1 MVKLG
6 RTRETIL
13 FYTAKPGIFEKAKGL
28 RAEMTEAEMK
38 LWLKIRKNQ
47 LFGFKFRRQHPIFLF
62 IVDFYCHKAK
72 LVIEIDGK
80 VHEDPEQKEY
90 DEQRTYELEHL
101 GLKVIWFSNEDVLKN
116 IDYVIRQIR
125 EQLKKSPL

>member
-13 FYTAKPGIFEKAKGL
+13 FYAAKPDIFDKAKGL
-28 RAEMTEAEMK
+28 RAEMTEAEIK
-38 LWLKIRKNQ
+38 LWYKLRKNQ
-47 LFGFKFRRQHPIFLF
+47 LLGYKFRRQHPIFLF

-72 LVIEIDGK
+72 LVVEVDGK
-80 VHEDPEQKEY
+80 VHEDPDQQEY

-101 GLKVIWFSNEDVLKN
+101 GLTVIRFSNEEVLNN
-116 IDYVIRQIR
+116 IDHVIQQIQ
-125 EQLKKSPL
+125 EQLQKSPL